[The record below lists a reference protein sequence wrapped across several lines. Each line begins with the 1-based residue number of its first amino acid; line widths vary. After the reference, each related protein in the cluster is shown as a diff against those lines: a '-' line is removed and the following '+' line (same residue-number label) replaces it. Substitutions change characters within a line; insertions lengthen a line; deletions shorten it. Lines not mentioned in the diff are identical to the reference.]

1 LRLDKPELSLL
12 INKPVE
18 SMNIRP
24 DQPGEVSK
32 QLGCEIVAVMGFR
45 NIRYQATINSQDALN
60 AIRSKGN
67 KRRLI

>member
-1 LRLDKPELSLL
+1 
-12 INKPVE
+12 
-18 SMNIRP
+18 MNIRP